1 MNMDILSRAFNIL
14 QRAGGMEQIGQ
25 FMTIVYGVIC
35 VFGILNC
42 LLGYRILRFW
52 MMIFGFLIGA
62 GAGFGVT
69 YLSGVEDKMMIVG
82 AMAGLGIVLA
92 IVSFLVYRAG
102 IFVLG
107 FGIGISLSI
116 YLVHPTSSFSFFLC
130 ILVGV
135 GLGILA
141 MRYAKGVIIIGTSI
155 LGGVLAGF
163 SIAKIGGL
171 EQFPYGIGMAVGIA
185 LLGIL
190 IQFAINKDHYDD
202 DDEEDEDDDEPE
214 EEVRR
219 SRKKKNSVQ
228 DRDTVSEYNGVNR
241 RKTPSDRYS
250 DDKDD
255 IGVRGDNRSRRRA
268 GDSDRRNLRSGEES
282 GRSERYSDRRNS
294 SGSRSDSRRNGRN
307 TGNLDRNGS
316 SDDRRRTSAAGS
328 SGRNRNG
335 RKSFSEGGR
344 RAQSRSSSENSY
356 NQNRRNTR
364 SAGRSY
370 YDDGDDYDADRE
382 HFAPDYQET
391 SDTYGD
397 FEKNQQRKRQLD
409 IENMADFEE
418 DEFEQ
423 LRDHEDSKISRDLLK
438 DLDPDDYDE
447 WEDD

>member
-1 MNMDILSRAFNIL
+1 MNMDVLSRVFNIF
-14 QRAGGMEQIGQ
+14 QRVGGMEQIGQ
-25 FMTIVYGVIC
+25 IMTIVYGIVC

-69 YLSGVEDKMMIVG
+69 YLSGVEDKMVIAG

-155 LGGVLAGF
+155 LGGVLAGV

-171 EQFPYGIGMAVGIA
+171 EQFPYGVGMAVGIA
-185 LLGIL
+185 LLGML

-214 EEVRR
+214 EEMRR
-219 SRKKKNSVQ
+219 SGKKKISAQ
-228 DRDTVSEYNGVNR
+228 DRENVSEYNGANR
-241 RKTPSDRYS
+241 RRNSSDRYS
-250 DDKDD
+250 DARNDTEKRK
-255 IGVRGDNRSRRRA
+255 GNRSRSRN
-268 GDSDRRNLRSGEES
+268 GDP
-282 GRSERYSDRRNS
+282 DRRNS
-294 SGSRSDSRRNGRN
+294 SGNRSESRRNGRN
-307 TGNLDRNGS
+307 TGSSDRNSS
-316 SDDRRRTSAAGS
+316 SDSRRRTSAAGS
-328 SGRNRNG
+328 SGRSRNG
-335 RKSFSEGGR
+335 RNSSSEGSR
-344 RAQSRSSSENSY
+344 RSQSRSGSENSY
-356 NQNRRNTR
+356 SQNRRNTR

-370 YDDGDDYDADRE
+370 YDDGDDYDASRE
-382 HFAPDYQET
+382 RFAPDYRET
-391 SDTYGD
+391 TDTYED
-397 FEKNQQRKRQLD
+397 FEKGQQRKRQLD
-409 IENMADFEE
+409 IENMADFED

-423 LRDHEDSKISRDLLK
+423 LRNHEDSKNSRDLLK

-447 WEDD
+447 WEDN

>member
-69 YLSGVEDKMMIVG
+69 YLSGVEDKMMIAG

-185 LLGIL
+185 LLGML

-255 IGVRGDNRSRRRA
+255 TGVREDNRSRRRT
-268 GDSDRRNLRSGEES
+268 GDSGRRNLRSGEES

-335 RKSFSEGGR
+335 RKSSSEGGR

-382 HFAPDYQET
+382 HFDPDYQET

-397 FEKNQQRKRQLD
+397 FEKKQQWKRQLD

>member
-1 MNMDILSRAFNIL
+1 MDMDMLSRVFDIL
-14 QRAGGMEQIGQ
+14 QRAGEMERVGQI
-25 FMTIVYGVIC
+25 MTIVYGVIC

-171 EQFPYGIGMAVGIA
+171 EQLPYGIGMAVGIA

-190 IQFAINKDHYDD
+190 IQFAINKDRYDD
-202 DDEEDEDDDEPE
+202 DDEEDEGNDEPE

-228 DRDTVSEYNGVNR
+228 DRDTVSGYNGVNR

-250 DDKDD
+250 DDEDD
-255 IGVRGDNRSRRRA
+255 AGVRDDNHSRRRN
-268 GDSDRRNLRSGEES
+268 GDSDRRNLRSGEEA

-294 SGSRSDSRRNGRN
+294 SGCRNGRN
-307 TGNLDRNGS
+307 TGSSDRNAS
-316 SDDRRRTSAAGS
+316 SDNRRRTSTAGS
-328 SGRNRNG
+328 SGRNRSG
-335 RKSFSEGGR
+335 RNSSSEGGR
-344 RAQSRSSSENSY
+344 RAQSRSGSENSY
-356 NQNRRNTR
+356 SQNRRNTR
-364 SAGRSY
+364 SAGRAY
-370 YDDGDDYDADRE
+370 YDDGDEYDADRE
-382 HFAPDYQET
+382 CFAPDYQET

-397 FEKNQQRKRQLD
+397 FEKKQQRKRQLD

-418 DEFEQ
+418 DEFGQ

-447 WEDD
+447 WEDN

>member
-1 MNMDILSRAFNIL
+1 MDMDMLSRVFDIL
-14 QRAGGMEQIGQ
+14 QRAGEMERIGQ
-25 FMTIVYGVIC
+25 IMTIVYGVIC

-155 LGGVLAGF
+155 LGGVLAGV

-185 LLGIL
+185 LLGML
-190 IQFAINKDHYDD
+190 IQFATNRRVVIEEEEYDPQEYEKARRSSDYVDTDDYLPRRKRERATGEEQKSQRNRKRREEHSKEHNSVQQKQVVDVPLEKKTRKRRLDDPAPEREETVVYRPKRTSASAGTGRSGSGNVNDRNVNNRNINNRNVRRNTYEDDYYDD
-202 DDEEDEDDDEPE
+202 YYDDEPIDEEDLDEQIIQEMMDEDDREGE
-214 EEVRR
+214 EIWNRI
-219 SRKKKNSVQ
+219 SGKNS
-228 DRDTVSEYNGVNR
+228 
-241 RKTPSDRYS
+241 
-250 DDKDD
+250 
-255 IGVRGDNRSRRRA
+255 
-268 GDSDRRNLRSGEES
+268 
-282 GRSERYSDRRNS
+282 
-294 SGSRSDSRRNGRN
+294 RN
-307 TGNLDRNGS
+307 TKN
-316 SDDRRRTSAAGS
+316 TK
-328 SGRNRNG
+328 RNRNA
-335 RKSFSEGGR
+335 R
-344 RAQSRSSSENSY
+344 
-356 NQNRRNTR
+356 
-364 SAGRSY
+364 
-370 YDDGDDYDADRE
+370 
-382 HFAPDYQET
+382 
-391 SDTYGD
+391 
-397 FEKNQQRKRQLD
+397 
-409 IENMADFEE
+409 
-418 DEFEQ
+418 
-423 LRDHEDSKISRDLLK
+423 
-438 DLDPDDYDE
+438 
-447 WEDD
+447 

>member
-1 MNMDILSRAFNIL
+1 MDMDMLSRVFDIL
-14 QRAGGMEQIGQ
+14 QRAGEMERIGQ
-25 FMTIVYGVIC
+25 IMTIVYGVIC

-185 LLGIL
+185 LLGML
-190 IQFAINKDHYDD
+190 IQFAINKDRYDD
-202 DDEEDEDDDEPE
+202 DDEEDEGNDEPE

-228 DRDTVSEYNGVNR
+228 DRDTVSRYNRVNR

-250 DDKDD
+250 DDEDD
-255 IGVRGDNRSRRRA
+255 AGVRDDNHSRRRN
-268 GDSDRRNLRSGEES
+268 GDSDRRNLRSGEEA

-294 SGSRSDSRRNGRN
+294 SGCRNGRN
-307 TGNLDRNGS
+307 TGSSDRNAS
-316 SDDRRRTSAAGS
+316 SDNRRRTSTAGS
-328 SGRNRNG
+328 SGRNRSG
-335 RKSFSEGGR
+335 RNSSSEGGR
-344 RAQSRSSSENSY
+344 RAQSRSGSENSY
-356 NQNRRNTR
+356 SQNRRNTR
-364 SAGRSY
+364 SAGRAY

-382 HFAPDYQET
+382 CFAPDYQET

-397 FEKNQQRKRQLD
+397 FEKKQQRKRQLD

-418 DEFEQ
+418 DEFGQ

-447 WEDD
+447 WEDN

>member
-1 MNMDILSRAFNIL
+1 MDMDMLSRVFDIL
-14 QRAGGMEQIGQ
+14 QRAGEMERIGQ
-25 FMTIVYGVIC
+25 IMTIVYGVIC

-155 LGGVLAGF
+155 LGGVLAGV

-171 EQFPYGIGMAVGIA
+171 EQFPYGVGMAVGIA
-185 LLGIL
+185 LLGML
-190 IQFAINKDHYDD
+190 IQFAINKDRYDD

-219 SRKKKNSVQ
+219 PRKKKNSVQ
-228 DRDTVSEYNGVNR
+228 DRDTVSGYNGVNR
-241 RKTPSDRYS
+241 RKTPFDRYS

-255 IGVRGDNRSRRRA
+255 TGVREDNHSRRRT
-268 GDSDRRNLRSGEES
+268 GNSDRRNLRSGEEA
-282 GRSERYSDRRNS
+282 GRSERYSERRNS
-294 SGSRSDSRRNGRN
+294 SVCRSDSYRNGRN
-307 TGNLDRNGS
+307 TGSSDRNGS
-316 SDDRRRTSAAGS
+316 SDNRRRTSTAGS
-328 SGRNRNG
+328 SGRSRRN
-335 RKSFSEGGR
+335 SSSEGGR
-344 RAQSRSSSENSY
+344 RAQSRSGSENSY

-382 HFAPDYQET
+382 RFDPDYQET
-391 SDTYGD
+391 SDAYGD
-397 FEKNQQRKRQLD
+397 FEKKQQRKRQLD

-447 WEDD
+447 WEDN

>member
-1 MNMDILSRAFNIL
+1 
-14 QRAGGMEQIGQ
+14 
-25 FMTIVYGVIC
+25 
-35 VFGILNC
+35 
-42 LLGYRILRFW
+42 
-52 MMIFGFLIGA
+52 
-62 GAGFGVT
+62 
-69 YLSGVEDKMMIVG
+69 MMIVG

-171 EQFPYGIGMAVGIA
+171 EQLPYGIGMAVGIA
-185 LLGIL
+185 LLGML
-190 IQFAINKDHYDD
+190 IQFAINKDRYDD
-202 DDEEDEDDDEPE
+202 DDEEDEGNDEPE

-228 DRDTVSEYNGVNR
+228 DRDTVSGYNGVNR

-250 DDKDD
+250 DDEDD
-255 IGVRGDNRSRRRA
+255 AGVRDDNHSRRRN
-268 GDSDRRNLRSGEES
+268 GDSDRRNLRSGEEA

-294 SGSRSDSRRNGRN
+294 SGCRNGRN
-307 TGNLDRNGS
+307 TGSSDRNAS
-316 SDDRRRTSAAGS
+316 SDNRRRTSTAGS
-328 SGRNRNG
+328 SGRNRSG
-335 RKSFSEGGR
+335 RNSSSEGGR
-344 RAQSRSSSENSY
+344 RAQSRSGSENSY
-356 NQNRRNTR
+356 SQNRRNTR
-364 SAGRSY
+364 SAGRAY

-382 HFAPDYQET
+382 CFAPDYQET

-397 FEKNQQRKRQLD
+397 FEKKQQRKRQLD

-418 DEFEQ
+418 DEFGQ

-447 WEDD
+447 WEDN

>member
-1 MNMDILSRAFNIL
+1 MDMDMLSRVFDIL
-14 QRAGGMEQIGQ
+14 QRAGEMERIGQ
-25 FMTIVYGVIC
+25 IMTIVYGVIC

-42 LLGYRILRFW
+42 FLGYRILRFW

-155 LGGVLAGF
+155 LGGVLAGV

-171 EQFPYGIGMAVGIA
+171 EQFPYGVGMAVGIA
-185 LLGIL
+185 LLGML
-190 IQFAINKDHYDD
+190 IQFAINKDRYDD

-228 DRDTVSEYNGVNR
+228 DRDTVSGYNGVNR

-255 IGVRGDNRSRRRA
+255 TGVREDNHSRRRT
-268 GDSDRRNLRSGEES
+268 GNSDRRNLRSGEEA

-294 SGSRSDSRRNGRN
+294 SVCPVQTVTVMEEIREVQTETVRQIIAAGHQQQVLQEEAEETVLRKAAEESRAAAVQRTATIRTEGIHDLQAGHIMT
-307 TGNLDRNGS
+307 TGMTMMPTESVLILIIRKHQMHMEILKKSSSGNGS
-316 SDDRRRTSAAGS
+316 WILKIWLILKKTSL
-328 SGRNRNG
+328 N
-335 RKSFSEGGR
+335 SFGIMKIR
-344 RAQSRSSSENSY
+344 
-356 NQNRRNTR
+356 R
-364 SAGRSY
+364 SAGI
-370 YDDGDDYDADRE
+370 
-382 HFAPDYQET
+382 F
-391 SDTYGD
+391 
-397 FEKNQQRKRQLD
+397 
-409 IENMADFEE
+409 
-418 DEFEQ
+418 
-423 LRDHEDSKISRDLLK
+423 
-438 DLDPDDYDE
+438 
-447 WEDD
+447 

>member
-1 MNMDILSRAFNIL
+1 MNMDVLSRVFNIL
-14 QRAGGMEQIGQ
+14 QRVGGMEQIGQ
-25 FMTIVYGVIC
+25 FMTIVYGIVC

-69 YLSGVEDKMMIVG
+69 YLSGVEDKMVIAG

-155 LGGVLAGF
+155 LGGVLAGV

-171 EQFPYGIGMAVGIA
+171 EQFPYGVGMAVGIA
-185 LLGIL
+185 LLGML

-214 EEVRR
+214 EEMRR
-219 SRKKKNSVQ
+219 SGKKKKFAQ
-228 DRDTVSEYNGVNR
+228 DRENVSEYNGANR
-241 RKTPSDRYS
+241 RR
-250 DDKDD
+250 
-255 IGVRGDNRSRRRA
+255 N
-268 GDSDRRNLRSGEES
+268 GDSDRRKSSGN
-282 GRSERYSDRRNS
+282 RSE
-294 SGSRSDSRRNGRN
+294 SRRNGRN
-307 TGNLDRNGS
+307 AGNSDRNSS
-316 SDDRRRTSAAGS
+316 SDNRRRTSAAGS
-328 SGRNRNG
+328 SGRSRNG
-335 RKSFSEGGR
+335 RNSPSEGSR
-344 RAQSRSSSENSY
+344 RSQSRSDSENSY
-356 NQNRRNTR
+356 SQNRRNTR

-370 YDDGDDYDADRE
+370 YDDGDDYDASRE
-382 HFAPDYQET
+382 RFDPDYRET
-391 SDTYGD
+391 PDTYED
-397 FEKNQQRKRQLD
+397 FEKSQQRKRQLD
-409 IENMADFEE
+409 IENMADFED

-423 LRDHEDSKISRDLLK
+423 LRNHEDSKNNRDLLRN
-438 DLDPDDYDE
+438 LEPDDYDE
-447 WEDD
+447 WEDN